1 MAFVFLDPR
10 QGPKTGTVAP
20 AERLTSLQG
29 KKLGI
34 LWNNRPRGDKL
45 LKYVADVL
53 EQKYGFAEV
62 YFSKKTY
69 IGNAAPQEII
79 DDLASRVDAAIVGV
93 GD

>member
-10 QGPKTGTVAP
+10 QGPKVGGVEP
-20 AERLTSLQG
+20 AGRLASLKG

-45 LKYVADVL
+45 LKLVAELIQQKCEVADI
-53 EQKYGFAEV
+53 
-62 YFSKKTY
+62 YFTKKPF
-69 IGNAAPQEII
+69 IGNEAPQELI
-79 DDLASRVDAAIVGV
+79 DDLASKVDAAIVGV